1 MSPPPVVDPPIPV
14 AAKDQA
20 ALEKYVGH
28 CYSLARYQSADVLV
42 VESFTGEKQL
52 WVSPHYGGY
61 RNAWIAAFGP
71 VVSGHDVDHI
81 YSKNRG
87 KMYGYGYV
95 RCALVDSKANQRSGE
110 FESLMGKVFEANKAF
125 HGNQAMQAQEIRYA
139 DPVQEAKLKHLAFK
153 PKEGYAPLQRQG
165 QAILS
170 GSRLVGKTTR
180 LTPQPGPQVAVP
192 LKPVSTTPPT
202 AATVKPQLT
211 PVPLKPSPPV
221 RQFQVTAVTLRRMPT
236 SNGIEVVTGT
246 KSYNWSASVVEWIM
260 SGLITA
266 ANYKRTQEKL
276 DKILERVG
284 PHLPKNGGVLIATV
298 YEQPNNAAQYGYST
312 ELFLYA
318 YVLGIGATPQEA
330 YQRYLAET
338 SRPDYAT
345 LSPAARK
352 NWSKV
357 EHHVW
362 IRSEDR

>member
-28 CYSLARYQSADVLV
+28 CYSLARYQSTDVLV

-61 RNAWIAAFGP
+61 RNAWTAAFGP

-139 DPVQEAKLKHLAFK
+139 DAVQEAKLKHLAFK
-153 PKEGYAPLQRQG
+153 PKDSYAPLQRQG

-180 LTPQPGPQVAVP
+180 LTPQSGPQVTVP
-192 LKPVSTTPPT
+192 LQPVSTQPV
-202 AATVKPQLT
+202 AVKPQLT
-211 PVPLKPSPPV
+211 PVPLKPLPPA
-221 RQFQVTAVTLRRMPT
+221 RKFQVTAVTLRRT
-236 SNGIEVVTGT
+236 SNAIEVVPGT

-266 ANYKRTQEKL
+266 ANYKRTQAAL
-276 DKILERVG
+276 DKILDRVG
-284 PHLPKNGGVLIATV
+284 PHLPKNGGVLIATI
-298 YEQPNNAAQYGYST
+298 YEHPDNAAQYGYST
-312 ELFLYA
+312 ELFMYA
-318 YVLGIGATPQEA
+318 YVLGYGATAQEA
-330 YQRYLAET
+330 YEHHLQEI
-338 SRPDYAT
+338 SRPGYAT
-345 LSPAARK
+345 LSPAAKK

>member
-1 MSPPPVVDPPIPV
+1 
-14 AAKDQA
+14 
-20 ALEKYVGH
+20 
-28 CYSLARYQSADVLV
+28 
-42 VESFTGEKQL
+42 
-52 WVSPHYGGY
+52 
-61 RNAWIAAFGP
+61 
-71 VVSGHDVDHI
+71 
-81 YSKNRG
+81 
-87 KMYGYGYV
+87 
-95 RCALVDSKANQRSGE
+95 
-110 FESLMGKVFEANKAF
+110 MGKVFEANKAF
-125 HGNQAMQAQEIRYA
+125 HGDQAMQAQEIRYA
-139 DPVQEAKLKHLAFK
+139 DAVQEAKLKHLAFK
-153 PKEGYAPLQRQG
+153 PKEAYAPLQRQG

-180 LTPQPGPQVAVP
+180 LTPQPGPRVTVP
-192 LKPVSTTPPT
+192 LQPVSTQP
-202 AATVKPQLT
+202 AAVKSQLT
-211 PVPLKPSPPV
+211 PVPLKPLPPA
-221 RQFQVTAVTLRRMPT
+221 RRFQVTAVTLRRMPT

-330 YQRYLAET
+330 YQRYLEKT